1 MQKYNSFR
9 MAKNRDMK
17 ENLKDYRAKRDFS
30 KTPEP
35 KGKKKKGHRELRYSL
50 QYHEARKN
58 HFDLRLEWDGVLLSW
73 AIPKGPSFCSKDKRL
88 AIRTENH
95 PLDYWNFEGVIP
107 KGQYGG
113 GTVLLF
119 DQGTW
124 ISKTNV
130 KEGLE
135 KGVLKFTLYGK
146 RYQGDFTLIR
156 FKNEENWLLI
166 KEIDSY
172 ARKSSGMARKKT
184 SILTGKTSKEI
195 GNGGENPFSKPDVEL
210 ALLKEKVPTGKQWI
224 YEIKYDGYRMIG
236 EKNPDKTRLFSRNYK
251 DYSAKF
257 PHICQELEKNP
268 HSVILDGEMICV
280 DETGKSSFQKLLSS
294 IRHKNTESAVYM
306 VFDLL
311 AFDGVDYRTFPL
323 KERRKKLK
331 DYLRELSSDVV
342 LYSKEIKGDGEQIF
356 ENAQEL
362 SLEGIVAKD
371 ITSPYLGKR
380 SGNWVKIKCRQSD
393 EFVVLGYETSS
404 VKNLKNVLL
413 GKKEKKRYVY
423 QGKVGTG
430 WSSSLG
436 LQLLQMFQKKET
448 NVMYFDGFKKSKEV
462 HLVEP
467 FYVCEIDF
475 LEYTES
481 GKIRQGSWK
490 GIREDKKVSEVKEK
504 KGFVL
509 TSPDKIIYPERKIT
523 KGDVAAYYQKVSA
536 KMMPFLSHR
545 PLAVIRCNNGIE
557 HSFFKK
563 HPDTKKEGI
572 QTFHTDQK
580 EYFYVDE
587 KMGILSEV
595 QSGTVEF
602 HIWGCQKETLMKPD
616 YMVFDLDPEEGL
628 GLEKV
633 RKAARDLK
641 KILEDLGLTSF
652 LKTSGGKGYH
662 IVVPIQGFP
671 SWEAFS
677 SFAKQIA
684 ELMESRYPDLYT
696 ASMSKKKR
704 KNKVFI
710 DWMRNKKGA
719 TSVAPYSL
727 RARKNA
733 TVSMPISWK
742 ELDEIAPDG
751 IDIFSAPKRLRKNPW
766 AKFEQ
771 IKKKQTWK

>member
-1 MQKYNSFR
+1 
-9 MAKNRDMK
+9 MK
-17 ENLKDYRAKRDFS
+17 ENLNDYHAKRDFT

-35 KGKKKKGHRELRYSL
+35 KGKKQKEHKKLRYSL
-50 QYHEARKN
+50 QYHEARKH
-58 HFDLRLEWDGVLLSW
+58 HFDLRLEYDGVLLSW
-73 AIPKGPSFCSKDKRL
+73 AIPKGPSFCTKDKRL

-107 KGQYGG
+107 QGQYGG

-124 ISKTNV
+124 ASKTNV
-130 KEGLE
+130 EEGLE
-135 KGVLKFTLYGK
+135 KGVLKFTLFGK

-156 FKNEENWLLI
+156 FQGKENWLLI
-166 KEIDSY
+166 KEVDLF

-195 GNGGENPFSKPDVEL
+195 GNSIGNPFSKPNVEL
-210 ALLKEKVPTGKQWI
+210 AVLKEKVPTGKQWI

-236 EKNPDKTRLFSRNYK
+236 EINHSKTKLFSRNHK

-257 PHICQELEKNP
+257 PHICQELEKSR
-268 HSVILDGEMICV
+268 HSAILDGEIIYV
-280 DETGKSSFQKLLSS
+280 DETGKSSFQRLASS
-294 IRHKNTESAVYM
+294 IRRKSSQSIVYM

-311 AFDGVDYRTFPL
+311 AFDGVDYRDFPL

-331 DYLRELSSDVV
+331 DYLKELSSDVV
-342 LYSKEIKGDGEQIF
+342 LYSKEIKGDGQQIF

-371 ITSPYLGKR
+371 IHSPYFGKR
-380 SGNWVKIKCRQSD
+380 SGNWVKIKCRQSE

-404 VKNLKNVLL
+404 VKNLKCVLL
-413 GKKEKKRYVY
+413 GKKEKHRFVY

-430 WSSSLG
+430 WASSMG
-436 LQLLQMFQKKET
+436 RQLLQMFQKKET
-448 NVMYFDGFKKSKEV
+448 NVIYFDGLKKTKEV
-462 HLVEP
+462 HLVKP
-467 FYVCEIDF
+467 YYVCEIDY

-490 GIREDKKVSEVKEK
+490 GIREDKKVSSVKEQK
-504 KGFVL
+504 EFTL
-509 TSPDKIIYPERKIT
+509 TSPDKIIYPKRKIT
-523 KGDVAAYYQKVSA
+523 KGDVAAYYQKMMT

-545 PLAVIRCNNGIE
+545 PLAVIRCNNGID

-563 HPDTKKEGI
+563 HPDAKKEGI
-572 QTFHTDQK
+572 QTLQTGQQ

-587 KMGILSEV
+587 KVGILSEV

-602 HIWGCQKETLMKPD
+602 HIWGCQKETLTKPD

-633 RKAARDLK
+633 RRAAKDLK

-671 SWEAFS
+671 SWDAFS

-710 DWMRNKKGA
+710 DWLRNKKGA

-742 ELDEIAPDG
+742 ELDVIAPDG
-751 IDIFSAPKRLRKNPW
+751 IDIFSAQKRMRKNPW
-766 AKFEQ
+766 AKFAQ